1 MSFFDK
7 KLNLC
12 ALISLL
18 TIAGFAKGVN
28 TEKDQN
34 NSDFSDFS
42 NAEPIYEEDAKGN
55 TVHKHIH
62 NTLNYH
68 YNITETHNVNIDGH
82 KESSTRNTEGSGTVN
97 NEDDSGSSVN
107 SGSAKKSSFISRV
120 TNIAKNSFLSA
131 YDTSLS
137 WASSNPRSATLGI
150 VGSLAAYK
158 LYNHKTDIKEG
169 INKKYRSVKQNIVD
183 KKDDLEDDIVCQYL
197 DFREEYDNLIDEGKT
212 PSQALAI
219 IAKKSITQRRVA
231 CTAAGAVGSGALV
244 TAIVYYKDAIKNG
257 LIASSNSTLAKMNEL
272 KTATA
277 HGVRRIDNSYA
288 AVFQKGCNWLKNNP
302 QYTLIG
308 LAGMGTGWLGYKAV
322 KATHSSS
329 QSIKSLN
336 ELVSN
341 LSKYQ
346 IALLKDDRYFGED
359 NFVTLLTEAAD
370 NIEVLKSEQ
379 KFYNLLS
386 PKQQHNLELL
396 IQNSLL

>member
-1 MSFFDK
+1 MSFFNK
-7 KLNLC
+7 KLNLF

-18 TIAGFAKGVN
+18 TIAGFANGVN
-28 TEKDQN
+28 AEEDQN
-34 NSDFSDFS
+34 NTDFTDFS
-42 NAEPIYEEDAKGN
+42 NSGPIYEEDANGN

-62 NTLNYH
+62 NTLNYN

-82 KESSTRNTEGSGTVN
+82 KESSTRSTQGSGTLN
-97 NEDDSGSSVN
+97 NEDNEGSSQ
-107 SGSAKKSSFISRV
+107 SSKTPSFISRV
-120 TNIAKNSFLSA
+120 ARCARSSFLSA
-131 YDTSLS
+131 YDASLS

-212 PSQALAI
+212 PAQALSI
-219 IAKKSITQRRVA
+219 IAKKSITRRRVA
-231 CTAAGAVGSGALV
+231 YTAAGAVGSAALV

-257 LIASSNSTLAKMNEL
+257 LIASSNSTLNKMNEL

-277 HGVRRIDNSYA
+277 HGVRRIDSSYA

-308 LAGMGTGWLGYKAV
+308 LAGMGTGWLGYKSV
-322 KATHSSS
+322 KAANSSS

-396 IQNSLL
+396 IQSSLL